1 MRDKNRIYKF
11 CNEFADVWANNV
23 PDADVWANNVPDW
36 RFGQLICNVFG
47 QMAGEGRDPFF
58 PEENE
63 MIDYFKKYF
72 GIEER
77 N

>member
-11 CNEFADVWANNV
+11 CNEF
-23 PDADVWANNVPDW
+23 ADVWANNVPDW

-63 MIDYFKKYF
+63 MIQYFKKYF
-72 GIEER
+72 RIEER

>member
-11 CNEFADVWANNV
+11 CNEF
-23 PDADVWANNVPDW
+23 ADVWANNVPDW

>member
-11 CNEFADVWANNV
+11 CNEF
-23 PDADVWANNVPDW
+23 ADVWANNVPDW

-47 QMAGEGRDPFF
+47 QMAADGRDPFF

-63 MIDYFKKYF
+63 MIDYFKNYF
-72 GIEER
+72 DNGE

>member
-11 CNEFADVWANNV
+11 CNEF
-23 PDADVWANNVPDW
+23 ADVWANNVPDW

-63 MIDYFKKYF
+63 MINYFKKYF